1 MFTLSSSKKITG
13 RPVEGLA
20 FNAEH
25 LNITATVW
33 FYLGL
38 SYVIEIY
45 YCNEVWKL
53 YNKSFEES
61 KRK

>member
-13 RPVEGLA
+13 RPVEGSA

-45 YCNEVWKL
+45 CCNEV
-53 YNKSFEES
+53 
-61 KRK
+61 